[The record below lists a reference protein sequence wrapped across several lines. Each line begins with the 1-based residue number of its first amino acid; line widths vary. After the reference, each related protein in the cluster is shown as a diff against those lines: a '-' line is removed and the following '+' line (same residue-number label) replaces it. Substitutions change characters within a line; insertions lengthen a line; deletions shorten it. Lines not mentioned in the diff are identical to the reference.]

1 VLSRANQQI
10 GQGALVRKQTT
21 KPRRV
26 SRPRVKRMAEAAR
39 IAFGQRVREARLR
52 LGLTQEMLGI
62 ALGIKVRGQSYV
74 SQIELGNANLTI
86 ESLSLLSEA
95 LGVDLDIVL
104 RIRADDARPAHLD
117 APAGHSWS
125 PEED

>member
-1 VLSRANQQI
+1 
-10 GQGALVRKQTT
+10 
-21 KPRRV
+21 
-26 SRPRVKRMAEAAR
+26 MAEAAR

-62 ALGIKVRGQSYV
+62 AIGIKVRGQSYV

-104 RIRADDARPAHLD
+104 RIRADSAHPAHLD